1 MQRADSDVYRR
12 VVVPAEQPAS
22 HPLAPFHG
30 DVIMA
35 QTALPKCDLE
45 NSETGCCPRFDPSPW
60 DEREFEF
67 RDRLFVRDRTVNFLH
82 IPLNMGAMV
91 KRTWSKIQAAGAASD
106 EFVILSTDPSPWRG
120 EHYFSVSKEVPG
132 ADNVRLSGTYV
143 TKVFEGPYR
152 DAGKWVRE
160 TQSYVESQNK
170 TLQKLY
176 FFYTTCPKCAKH
188 YGKNYVVAFAEV

>member
-1 MQRADSDVYRR
+1 MQRADTDVCPG
-12 VVVPAEQPAS
+12 VVVPAKQPAS
-22 HPLAPFHG
+22 HLSAPFHG

-35 QTALPKCDLE
+35 QTTLPKCDLAS
-45 NSETGCCPRFDPSPW
+45 SETGCCPRFDPSPW
-60 DEREFEF
+60 DGREFEF

-82 IPLNMGAMV
+82 IPLNMGAMI
-91 KRTWSKIQAAGAASD
+91 KRTWSKIEAAGAASD

-120 EHYFSVSKEVPG
+120 EHYFSVSQEVPG
-132 ADNVRLSGTYV
+132 ADNVRLSGTYM

-160 TQSYVESQNK
+160 TQEYVESQHK

-176 FFYTTCPKCAKH
+176 FYYTTCPKCAKH